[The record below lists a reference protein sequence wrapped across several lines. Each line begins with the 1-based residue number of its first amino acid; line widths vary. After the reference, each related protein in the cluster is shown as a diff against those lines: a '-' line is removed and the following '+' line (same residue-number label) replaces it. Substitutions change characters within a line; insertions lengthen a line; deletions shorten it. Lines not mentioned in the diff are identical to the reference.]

1 MLDNKQSRTVLQR
14 SLLSHVFEVLWRSAL
29 LTAGLT
35 LFNYLFRRET
45 FELAD
50 VWINLVALTFV
61 VSIGAFFGLLM
72 AAGRYR
78 NGRDDNDGD

>member
-1 MLDNKQSRTVLQR
+1 MAERAVNRGTN
-14 SLLSHVFEVLWRSAL
+14 AI
-29 LTAGLT
+29 
-35 LFNYLFRRET
+35 NYLFRRET

-50 VWINLVALTFV
+50 VWINLVAVTFV